1 MSEMMRP
8 AELLI
13 IENSTHCPDFRYYLP
28 LMKKAERNV
37 SNHPDICIETCK
49 SLVEGIS
56 KTIILSL
63 EDGVRPED
71 IKDLDIS
78 PLVKRAGKLLQ
89 QDDTIIEEGFVTRVA
104 SVAHFIGVLRNERG
118 DISHGKAVPKKIQSN
133 DKLAN
138 AILQV
143 SSGLLIYMLDTYFT
157 KLSERRTRIEAAE
170 LEKTQAVDLEQLS
183 FGDNEDFNS
192 WLDENYP
199 YEGKLNYSFAL
210 FSLYYEDYLVR
221 LAEFRDSAEEEDG

>member
-1 MSEMMRP
+1 MMRP

-13 IENSTHCPDFRYYLP
+13 IENAIECPDFRYYLP

-37 SNHPDICIETCK
+37 TNHPDICIETCK
-49 SLVEGIS
+49 ALLEGVS

-63 EDGVRPED
+63 EEGVKPED
-71 IKDLDIS
+71 IKDLDVS

-89 QDDTIIEEGFVTRVA
+89 QDETIIEESFVTRVA

-118 DISHGKAVPKKIQSN
+118 DISHGKAVPKLIQSN

-143 SSGLLIYMLDTYFT
+143 SSGLLIYMLDAFFT
-157 KLSERRTRIEAAE
+157 KLRDKRARLAQAE
-170 LEKTQAVDLEQLS
+170 LEKDQATDLEQVS
-183 FGDNEDFNS
+183 YADNDDFNS
-192 WLDENYP
+192 WLDESYP
-199 YEGKLNYSFAL
+199 YEGKLTYSFAL

-221 LAEFRDSAEEEDG
+221 LEEFRDHAEEEDV

>member
-1 MSEMMRP
+1 MMRP

-13 IENSTHCPDFRYYLP
+13 IENATECPDFRYYLP

-37 SNHPDICIETCK
+37 TSHPDICIETCK
-49 SLVEGIS
+49 ALVEGVS

-63 EDGVRPED
+63 EEGVRPED
-71 IKDLDIS
+71 IKDLDVS

-89 QDDTIIEEGFVTRVA
+89 HDETIIEESFVTRVA

-118 DISHGKAVPKKIQSN
+118 DISHGKAVPKVTQSN

-138 AILQV
+138 AILQI

-157 KLSERRTRIEAAE
+157 KLRDKRARIAQAE
-170 LEKTQAVDLEQLS
+170 LEKDQAADLEQVS
-183 FGDNEDFNS
+183 YDDNEEFNS
-192 WLDENYP
+192 WLDESYP

-210 FSLYYEDYLVR
+210 FSLYYEDYLMR
-221 LAEFRDSAEEEDG
+221 LEGFWDSAEKEDE

>member
-1 MSEMMRP
+1 MMRP
-8 AELLI
+8 AEMLI
-13 IENSTHCPDFRYYLP
+13 IENATECPDFRYYLP

-37 SNHPDICIETCK
+37 TNHPDICIETCK
-49 SLVEGIS
+49 ALLEGVS

-63 EDGVRPED
+63 EEGVRPED
-71 IKDLDIS
+71 IKDLDVS

-118 DISHGKAVPKKIQSN
+118 DISHGKAVPKVIQSN

-157 KLSERRTRIEAAE
+157 KLRDKRTRIAQAE
-170 LEKTQAVDLEQLS
+170 LEKDPAADLEQVS
-183 FGDNEDFNS
+183 YADNAAFNS
-192 WLDENYP
+192 WLDESYP
-199 YEGKLNYSFAL
+199 YEGKLSYSFAL

-221 LAEFRDSAEEEDG
+221 LEEFRDNAEEEDE

>member
-1 MSEMMRP
+1 MMRP

-13 IENSTHCPDFRYYLP
+13 IENATECPDFRYYLP

-37 SNHPDICIETCK
+37 TNHPDICIETCK
-49 SLVEGIS
+49 ALVEGVS

-63 EDGVRPED
+63 EDGVKPED
-71 IKDLDIS
+71 IKDLDLS

-89 QDDTIIEEGFVTRVA
+89 QDETIIEEGFVTRVA

-118 DISHGKAVPKKIQSN
+118 DISHGKAVPKVIQSN

-143 SSGLLIYMLDTYFT
+143 SSGLLIYMLDSYFT
-157 KLSERRTRIEAAE
+157 KLRDKRARITQAE
-170 LEKTQAVDLEQLS
+170 LEKNQAADLEHVS
-183 FGDNEDFNS
+183 YADNDDFNS
-192 WLDENYP
+192 WLDESYP

-221 LAEFRDSAEEEDG
+221 LEEFRDSLEEDHA

>member
-1 MSEMMRP
+1 MMRP

-13 IENSTHCPDFRYYLP
+13 IENATDCPDFRYYLP
-28 LMKKAERNV
+28 LMKVAERNV
-37 SNHPDICIETCK
+37 SSHPDICIETCK

-63 EDGVRPED
+63 EEGVTSED
-71 IKDLDIS
+71 LKDLKMS
-78 PLVKRAGKLLQ
+78 PLVKRAGTLLQ

-104 SVAHFIGVLRNERG
+104 SVAQFIGVLRNERG

-143 SSGLLIYMLDTYFT
+143 SSGLLIYMLDSYFT
-157 KLSERRTRIEAAE
+157 KLREKRARVVEAE
-170 LEKTQAVDLEQLS
+170 LEKVQAADLEQFS
-183 FGDNEDFNS
+183 YGDNENFNS
-192 WLDENYP
+192 WLDESYP
-199 YEGKLNYSFAL
+199 YEGKLSYSFAL

-221 LAEFRDSAEEEDG
+221 LAEFRDSAEDDDE

>member
-1 MSEMMRP
+1 MMRP

-13 IENSTHCPDFRYYLP
+13 IENAIECPDFRYYLP

-37 SNHPDICIETCK
+37 TNHPDICIETCK
-49 SLVEGIS
+49 ALLEGVS
-56 KTIILSL
+56 KTIVLSL
-63 EDGVRPED
+63 EEGVKPED
-71 IKDLDIS
+71 IKDLDVS

-89 QDDTIIEEGFVTRVA
+89 QDETIIEESFVTRVA

-118 DISHGKAVPKKIQSN
+118 DISHGKAVPKLIQSN

-143 SSGLLIYMLDTYFT
+143 SSGLLIYMLDAFFT
-157 KLSERRTRIEAAE
+157 KLRDKRARLAQAE
-170 LEKTQAVDLEQLS
+170 LEKDQATDLEQVS
-183 FGDNEDFNS
+183 YADNDDFNL
-192 WLDENYP
+192 WLDESYP
-199 YEGKLNYSFAL
+199 YEGKLTYSFAL

-221 LAEFRDSAEEEDG
+221 LEEFRDHAEEEDV

>member
-1 MSEMMRP
+1 MMRP

-13 IENSTHCPDFRYYLP
+13 IENATDCPDFRYYLP

-37 SNHPDICIETCK
+37 ASHPDICIETCK
-49 SLVEGIS
+49 ALVEGVS

-63 EDGVRPED
+63 EEGVTPQD
-71 IKDLDIS
+71 IKDLDVS
-78 PLVKRAGKLLQ
+78 PLVKRAGKLIQ
-89 QDDTIIEEGFVTRVA
+89 QDDTVIEEAFVTRVA

-118 DISHGKAVPKKIQSN
+118 DISHGKAVPKVIQSN

-157 KLSERRTRIEAAE
+157 KLKEKRARIAQAE
-170 LEKTQAVDLEQLS
+170 LEREQAVDLEQVTYE
-183 FGDNEDFNS
+183 DNQDFNS
-192 WLDENYP
+192 WLDESYP
-199 YEGKLNYSFAL
+199 YDGKLNYSFAL

-221 LAEFRDSAEEEDG
+221 LEEFRDRADEEEE

>member
-1 MSEMMRP
+1 MMRP

-13 IENSTHCPDFRYYLP
+13 IENATECPDFRYYLP

-37 SNHPDICIETCK
+37 TSHPDICIETCK
-49 SLVEGIS
+49 ALVEGVS

-63 EDGVRPED
+63 EEGVRPED
-71 IKDLDIS
+71 IKDLDVS

-118 DISHGKAVPKKIQSN
+118 DISHGKAVPKVIKSN

-143 SSGLLIYMLDTYFT
+143 SSGLLIYMLDSYFT
-157 KLSERRTRIEAAE
+157 KLKDKRARTAQAE
-170 LEKTQAVDLEQLS
+170 LEREQAADLEQVPYS
-183 FGDNEDFNS
+183 DNQDFNS

-221 LAEFRDSAEEEDG
+221 LVEFRDVAEEEDV

>member
-1 MSEMMRP
+1 MMRP

-13 IENSTHCPDFRYYLP
+13 IENATDCPDFRYYLP

-56 KTIILSL
+56 KTIILTLDESVSPD
-63 EDGVRPED
+63 E
-71 IKDLDIS
+71 IKDLKMS
-78 PLVKRAGKLLQ
+78 PLVKRAGILLQ
-89 QDDTIIEEGFVTRVA
+89 QDDTVIEEGFVTRVA
-104 SVAHFIGVLRNERG
+104 SVAQFIGVLRNERG
-118 DISHGKAVPKKIQSN
+118 DISHGRAVPKKLQSN
-133 DKLAN
+133 DMLAN

-143 SSGLLIYMLDTYFT
+143 SSGLLIYMLDTYFA
-157 KLSERRTRIEAAE
+157 KLREKRIRAEEAE
-170 LEKTQAVDLEQLS
+170 LEKVQAADLEELS
-183 FGDNEDFNS
+183 YGDNEDFNS
-192 WLDENYP
+192 WLDESYP

-210 FSLYYEDYLVR
+210 FSLYYEDYLVQ